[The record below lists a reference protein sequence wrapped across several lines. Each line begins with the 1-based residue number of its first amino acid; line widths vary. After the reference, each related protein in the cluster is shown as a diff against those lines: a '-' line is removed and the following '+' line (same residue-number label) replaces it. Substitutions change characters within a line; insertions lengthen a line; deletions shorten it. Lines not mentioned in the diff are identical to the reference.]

1 MSLSSAPAS
10 VNPSFVPAWSTAT
23 TPATTAT
30 TATPDWVFDDV
41 APDLAKAPLKAL
53 LYIVRRTCG
62 FRKGAD
68 AISLSQ
74 FQHGIVT
81 RDGRQLDKG
90 CGVTNRSTLLRAL
103 ADLEARGLIGHQDVI
118 RADGGN
124 ATTIYYLLGPAPGGS
139 AASAPPPG
147 PVSQN
152 DPGGVPSAHPPRV
165 RPAHPQQ
172 TDVPTHREIE
182 RSVPPTPTHAKAGN
196 ARFRET
202 TAKAAAVATQPARDP
217 AAAVAVTPDPAPVA
231 HAQRRIDADYQA
243 LAGPIAALVERLGD
257 GAPPWA
263 SVSRGYGLMTRA
275 GLDVPA
281 FLALLAEAELLMR
294 PSLPHIEKPLAYL
307 FRVVES
313 LLRQDAPPRPP
324 RATTRPRRS
333 HPSPALPAPAPP
345 QTPDVWGQVR
355 AEIAREV
362 TPENYARWFAPTQQL
377 DQAGDVLTVAITG
390 VEAPPFH
397 QQWLDRRLRG
407 LIERCAARVRPGLQ
421 IAFVVRPS
429 VAPVDPAR

>member
-10 VNPSFVPAWSTAT
+10 VNPSFVPAWSTT
-23 TPATTAT
+23 ATTAT

-41 APDLAKAPLKAL
+41 APDLAKAPLKVL

-62 FRKGAD
+62 FRKSAD
-68 AISLSQ
+68 AISLTQ
-74 FQHGIVT
+74 FQHGITT
-81 RDGRQLDKG
+81 RDGRQFDKG

-124 ATTIYYLLGPAPGGS
+124 ATTIYYLLGPGQGQGGS
-139 AASAPPPG
+139 ATSAPPP
-147 PVSQN
+147 PVVLG
-152 DPGGVPSAHPPRV
+152 DRGGVPSAHPPRV

-172 TDVPTHREIE
+172 TDVPTHRKIE
-182 RSVPPTPTHAKAGN
+182 RSVPPTPANTHFRGN
-196 ARFRET
+196 EG
-202 TAKAAAVATQPARDP
+202 AAVEEAAPLAGDLAPDAPDAGAVPA
-217 AAAVAVTPDPAPVA
+217 PDPAPVA
-231 HAQRRIDADYQA
+231 PSQRRIDADYQA

-257 GAPPWA
+257 SAPPWA

-275 GLDVPA
+275 RLGVPA

-294 PSLPHIEKPLAYL
+294 PSLAHIEKPMAYL

-313 LLRQDAPPRPP
+313 LMRQDAPRPP
-324 RATTRPRRS
+324 RATTKPRRS
-333 HPSPALPAPAPP
+333 PASPAVPAPAPP
-345 QTPDVWGQVR
+345 TPPQTPDAWGQVR

-362 TPENYARWFAPTQQL
+362 TPENYARWFAPTRQL
-377 DQAGDVLTVAITG
+377 DQAGNVLTVAITG
-390 VEAPPFH
+390 VEAPAFH

-421 IAFVVRPS
+421 IAFVERPPA
-429 VAPVDPAR
+429 APVDPA

>member
-10 VNPSFVPAWSTAT
+10 VNPSFVPTRSTAT
-23 TPATTAT
+23 PTAT

-41 APDLAKAPLKAL
+41 APDLDKAPLKVL

-62 FRKGAD
+62 FRKSAD

-81 RDGRQLDKG
+81 RDGRPLDKG
-90 CGVTNRSTLLRAL
+90 AGVKNRTTLLRAL
-103 ADLEARGLIGHQDVI
+103 ADLEARGLIGHQDALH
-118 RADGGN
+118 ADGGH
-124 ATTIYYLLGPAPGGS
+124 ATTVYYLLGPSQSHGQGG
-139 AASAPPPG
+139 AASTPPSLP
-147 PVSQN
+147 N
-152 DPGGVPSAHPPRV
+152 DRGGVVRSTHPPLV
-165 RPAHPQQ
+165 RSTHPQQ
-172 TDVPTHREIE
+172 TDVPTNRKIE
-182 RSVPPTPTHAKAGN
+182 RLTPPTPVAPITDPRPGDEA
-196 ARFRET
+196 ARVVGDPGRDDDGAPT
-202 TAKAAAVATQPARDP
+202 TPAQ
-217 AAAVAVTPDPAPVA
+217 
-231 HAQRRIDADYQA
+231 AQRRIDADYQA
-243 LAGPIAALVERLGD
+243 LASPIAALVERLGD

-275 GLDVPA
+275 GLAVPA

-294 PSLPHIEKPLAYL
+294 PSLPHIEKPMAYL

-313 LLRQDAPPRPP
+313 LMRQDTPPRPP

-333 HPSPALPAPAPP
+333 PPSPMVPAAGPP
-345 QTPDVWGQVR
+345 QTADAWGQVR

-377 DQAGDVLTVAITG
+377 ADAGDRLTVAITD
-390 VEAPPFH
+390 VEAPAFH

-421 IAFVVRPS
+421 LAFVVRPP
-429 VAPVDPAR
+429 VAPVDPA